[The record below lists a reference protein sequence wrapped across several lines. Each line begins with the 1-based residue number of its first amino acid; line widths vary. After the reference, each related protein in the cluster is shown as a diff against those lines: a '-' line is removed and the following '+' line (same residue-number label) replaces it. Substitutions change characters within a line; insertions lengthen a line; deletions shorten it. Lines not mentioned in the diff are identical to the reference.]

1 MSVFS
6 GETPFVRTNSLSM
19 AFPPGNRGLAGQT
32 RTNVGFSEPLVDRGQ
47 TALFVRYRPY
57 LPDKVLKSGIMS
69 VEMGFGRTKNIR

>member
-6 GETPFVRTNSLSM
+6 GEKLFGRTNSPST

-32 RTNVGFSEPLVDRGQ
+32 LTNVGFSEPQVDRVR

-69 VEMGFGRTKNIR
+69 VEMGFGRTK